1 MMKVLTIAA
10 TSFFSDRGCHMR
22 IYGGAKY
29 LEKLGAE
36 VKICTYH
43 AGEDIEGLDIERLG
57 KVNWYKRTAPGFSW
71 GKFWLDIKLI
81 FLCRR
86 LIKEFQPDVI
96 HGHMYE
102 GFGIG
107 YVAKRLTFRN
117 PPVVVDLQADLEEEF
132 KSYNRKNFIARRI
145 FVWLSRRLINR
156 CNWLVVS
163 SENVRPQMEKIYK
176 YKDKISIVRDGIDL
190 DLFKNIPRLTQEEQ
204 KKIEE
209 IKKWTEDK
217 KMLVYIGGLSDN
229 KGVGELIEAFKNIK
243 KLGFEEFREL
253 NSRKEKAELWE
264 KKEWKLLIGGFG
276 NDEEKYK
283 EYVRK
288 NNLGDAV
295 YFAGR
300 VKYFSLPAYLALAS
314 AAIDPKNGNT
324 TEGSGKLINLMAA
337 GCPIICFEKDFN
349 RARLGEKGHYMQNFS
364 DLGSILENIET
375 SEKIHYDMEEL
386 GEEKEA
392 KKLFDIFEK
401 LIKK

>member
-22 IYGGAKY
+22 IYGDAKY
-29 LEKLGAE
+29 LEKFGAE
-36 VKICTYH
+36 VKICTYFS
-43 AGEDIEGLDIERLG
+43 GDDIAGLDIERIG
-57 KVNWYKRTAPGFSW
+57 KVGWYKRTAPGFSW

-86 LIKEFQPDVI
+86 VIREFRPDVI

-107 YVAKRLTFRN
+107 YVAKRLTFQN

-132 KSYNRKNFIARRI
+132 KSYNRKNFIARRF

-163 SENVRPQMEKIYK
+163 SENVKPQMEKLYK
-176 YKDKISIVRDGIDL
+176 HKDKISIVRDGIDL
-190 DLFKNIPRLTQEEQ
+190 DLFRNVLRLTEEEQ
-204 KKIEE
+204 AKIAE
-209 IKKWTEDK
+209 IKKWTEGK
-217 KMLVYIGGLSDN
+217 KLLVYIGGLSDN
-229 KGVGELIEAFKNIK
+229 KGVGDLLEAFLRLNLKN
-243 KLGFEEFREL
+243 
-253 NSRKEKAELWE
+253 AEWR
-264 KKEWKLLIGGFG
+264 LLIGGFG

-288 NNLGDAV
+288 NNLGDFV

-314 AAIDPKNGNT
+314 AAIDPKNGST
-324 TEGSGKLINLMAA
+324 TEGSGKLVNLMAA
-337 GCPIICFEKDFN
+337 GCPIVCFEKEFN
-349 RARLGEKGHYMQNFS
+349 RARLGEKGHYMQNFG
-364 DLGSILENIET
+364 DLAGILESIKT

>member
-36 VKICTYH
+36 VKVCTYH
-43 AGEDIEGLDIERLG
+43 SGDGVSGLDIERLK
-57 KVNWYKRTAPGFSW
+57 KVDWYKRTAPGFSW

-86 LIKEFQPDVI
+86 VIKEFQPDII

-163 SENVRPQMEKIYK
+163 SENVKPQMEKIYK

-190 DLFKNIPRLTQEEQ
+190 DLFKNIPELTCEEQ
-204 KKIEE
+204 AKIEE
-209 IKKWTEDK
+209 IKKWTEGK
-217 KMLVYIGGLSDN
+217 KLLVYVGGLSDN
-229 KGVGELIEAFKNIK
+229 KGVGDLLEVFS
-243 KLGFEEFREL
+243 KLKPE
-253 NSRKEKAELWE
+253 NSG
-264 KKEWKLLIGGFG
+264 WKLLIGGFG

-288 NNLGDAV
+288 NNLGDSV

-314 AAIDPKNGNT
+314 AAIDPKNGSS

-337 GCPIICFEKDFN
+337 GCPIICFEKEFN
-349 RARLGEKGHYMQNFS
+349 RARLGEKGHYMQNFG
-364 DLGSILENIET
+364 DLSGILEHLET
-375 SEKIHYDMEEL
+375 SDKIHYDMEEL
-386 GEEKEA
+386 GEKKEA
-392 KKLFDIFEK
+392 KKLYDIFEK

>member
-22 IYGGAKY
+22 IYGDAKY
-29 LEKLGAE
+29 LEKFGAE
-36 VKICTYH
+36 VKICTYFS
-43 AGEDIEGLDIERLG
+43 GDDIAGLDIERIG
-57 KVNWYKRTAPGFSW
+57 KVGWYKRTAPGFSW

-86 LIKEFQPDVI
+86 VIREFRPDII

-102 GFGIG
+102 GFGVG
-107 YVAKRLTFRN
+107 YVAKRLTFQN

-132 KSYNRKNFIARRI
+132 KSYNRKNFIARRF

-163 SENVRPQMEKIYK
+163 SENVKPRMEKLYK
-176 YKDKISIVRDGIDL
+176 YKDRISIIRDGIDL
-190 DLFKNIPRLTQEEQ
+190 DLFKKIPELTSEEQ
-204 KKIEE
+204 AKIAE
-209 IKKWTEDK
+209 IKKWTEGK
-217 KMLVYIGGLSDN
+217 KLLVYIGGLSDN
-229 KGVGELIEAFKNIK
+229 KGVGDLLEAFLRLNLKN
-243 KLGFEEFREL
+243 
-253 NSRKEKAELWE
+253 AEWR
-264 KKEWKLLIGGFG
+264 LLIGGFG
-276 NDEEKYK
+276 NDEVKYK

-288 NNLGDAV
+288 NNLGDFV

-314 AAIDPKNGNT
+314 AAIDPKNGST
-324 TEGSGKLINLMAA
+324 TEGSGKLVNLMAA
-337 GCPIICFEKDFN
+337 GCPIVCFEKEFN
-349 RARLGEKGHYMQNFS
+349 RARLGEKGHYMQNFG
-364 DLGSILENIET
+364 DLAGILESIKT

>member
-22 IYGGAKY
+22 IYGDAKY
-29 LEKLGAE
+29 LEKFGAE
-36 VKICTYH
+36 VKICTYFS
-43 AGEDIEGLDIERLG
+43 GDDIAGLDIERIG
-57 KVNWYKRTAPGFSW
+57 KVGWYKRTAPGFSW

-86 LIKEFQPDVI
+86 VIREFRPDII

-102 GFGIG
+102 GFGVG
-107 YVAKRLTFRN
+107 YVAKRLTFQN

-132 KSYNRKNFIARRI
+132 KSYNRKNFIARRF

-163 SENVRPQMEKIYK
+163 SENVKPRMEKLYK
-176 YKDKISIVRDGIDL
+176 HKDKISIVRDGIDL
-190 DLFKNIPRLTQEEQ
+190 DLFRNVLRLTEEEQ
-204 KKIEE
+204 AKIAE
-209 IKKWTEDK
+209 IKKWTEGK
-217 KMLVYIGGLSDN
+217 KLLVYIGGLSDN
-229 KGVGELIEAFKNIK
+229 KGVGDLLEAFLRLNLKN
-243 KLGFEEFREL
+243 
-253 NSRKEKAELWE
+253 AEWR
-264 KKEWKLLIGGFG
+264 LLIGGFG

-288 NNLGDAV
+288 NNLGDFV

-314 AAIDPKNGNT
+314 AAIDPKNGST
-324 TEGSGKLINLMAA
+324 TEGSGKLVNLMAA
-337 GCPIICFEKDFN
+337 GCPIVCFEKEFN
-349 RARLGEKGHYMQNFS
+349 RARLGEKGHYMQNFG
-364 DLGSILENIET
+364 DLAGILESIKT

>member
-22 IYGGAKY
+22 IYGDAKY
-29 LEKLGAE
+29 LEKFGAE
-36 VKICTYH
+36 VKICTYFS
-43 AGEDIEGLDIERLG
+43 GDDIAGLDIERIG
-57 KVNWYKRTAPGFSW
+57 KVGWYKRTAPGFSW

-86 LIKEFQPDVI
+86 VIREFRPDVI

-107 YVAKRLTFRN
+107 YVAKRLTFQN

-132 KSYNRKNFIARRI
+132 KSYNRKNFIARRF

-163 SENVRPQMEKIYK
+163 SENVKPQMEKLYK
-176 YKDKISIVRDGIDL
+176 HKDKISIVRDGIDL
-190 DLFKNIPRLTQEEQ
+190 DLFRNVSRLTEEEQ
-204 KKIEE
+204 AKIAE
-209 IKKWTEDK
+209 IKKWTEGK
-217 KMLVYIGGLSDN
+217 KLLVYIGGLSDN
-229 KGVGELIEAFKNIK
+229 KGVGDLLEAFLRLNLKN
-243 KLGFEEFREL
+243 
-253 NSRKEKAELWE
+253 AEWR
-264 KKEWKLLIGGFG
+264 LLIGGFG

-288 NNLGDAV
+288 NNLGDFV

-314 AAIDPKNGNT
+314 AAIDPKNGST
-324 TEGSGKLINLMAA
+324 TEGSGKLVNLMAA
-337 GCPIICFEKDFN
+337 GCPIVCFEKEFN
-349 RARLGEKGHYMQNFS
+349 RARLGEKGHYMQNFG
-364 DLGSILENIET
+364 DLAGILESIKT

>member
-22 IYGGAKY
+22 IYGDAKY
-29 LEKLGAE
+29 LEKFGAE
-36 VKICTYH
+36 VKICTYFS
-43 AGEDIEGLDIERLG
+43 GDDIAGLDIERIG
-57 KVNWYKRTAPGFSW
+57 KVGWYKRTAPGFSW

-86 LIKEFQPDVI
+86 VIREFRPDII

-102 GFGIG
+102 GFGVG
-107 YVAKRLTFRN
+107 YVAKRLTFQN

-132 KSYNRKNFIARRI
+132 KSYNRKNFIARRF

-163 SENVRPQMEKIYK
+163 SENVKPQMEKLYK
-176 YKDKISIVRDGIDL
+176 HKDKISIVRDGIDL
-190 DLFKNIPRLTQEEQ
+190 DLFRNVPRLTEEEQ
-204 KKIEE
+204 AKIAE
-209 IKKWTEDK
+209 IKKWTEGK
-217 KMLVYIGGLSDN
+217 KLLVYIGGLSDN
-229 KGVGELIEAFKNIK
+229 KGVGDLLEAFLRLNLKN
-243 KLGFEEFREL
+243 
-253 NSRKEKAELWE
+253 AEWR
-264 KKEWKLLIGGFG
+264 LLIGGFG

-288 NNLGDAV
+288 NNLGDFV

-314 AAIDPKNGNT
+314 AAIDPKNGST
-324 TEGSGKLINLMAA
+324 TEGSGKLVNLMAA
-337 GCPIICFEKDFN
+337 GCPIVCFEKEFN
-349 RARLGEKGHYMQNFS
+349 RARLGEKGHYMRNFG
-364 DLGSILENIET
+364 DLAGILESIKT

>member
-29 LEKLGAE
+29 LEKFGAK
-36 VKICTYH
+36 VKICAYH
-43 AGEDIEGLDIERLG
+43 SGDDISGLDIKRL
-57 KVNWYKRTAPGFSW
+57 KKIDWYKRTAPGFSW

-86 LIKEFQPDVI
+86 VIKEFQPDII

-132 KSYNRKNFIARRI
+132 KNYNQQNFIARRI

-190 DLFKNIPRLTQEEQ
+190 DLFKNVPELTSEEQ
-204 KKIEE
+204 TKIEE
-209 IKKWTEDK
+209 IKKWSEGK
-217 KMLVYIGGLSDN
+217 KLLVYVGGLSDN
-229 KGVGELIEAFKNIK
+229 KGVGELLETFKN
-243 KLGFEEFREL
+243 LQEL
-253 NSRKEKAELWE
+253 DSWRNG
-264 KKEWKLLIGGFG
+264 WKLLIGGFG
-276 NDEEKYK
+276 NDEEKYQ
-283 EYVRK
+283 EYVRQ
-288 NNLGDAV
+288 NNLGDSV

-314 AAIDPKNGNT
+314 AAIDPKNGSS
-324 TEGSGKLINLMAA
+324 TEGSGKLVNLMAA

-349 RARLGEKGHYMQNFS
+349 RARLGEKGYYMENFD
-364 DLGSILENIET
+364 DLGHILENIKT

-386 GEEKEA
+386 SEEKEA

>member
-29 LEKLGAE
+29 LEKFGAE

-43 AGEDIEGLDIERLG
+43 SGDEAGNLDIERIG
-57 KVNWYKRTAPGFSW
+57 RVGWYRRTAPGFSW

-86 LIKEFQPDVI
+86 LIREFQPDVI
-96 HGHMYE
+96 HAHMYE
-102 GFGIG
+102 GLGVG
-107 YVAKRLTFRN
+107 YIAKRLTFQN
-117 PPVVVDLQADLEEEF
+117 PPVVVDVQADLEEEF
-132 KSYNRKNFIARRI
+132 KNYNRKNFIARRI

-163 SENVRPQMEKIYK
+163 SENVKPQMEKLYRH
-176 YKDKISIVRDGIDL
+176 KDRISIIRDGIDL
-190 DLFKNIPRLTQEEQ
+190 DLFKNAPELTGEEQ

-209 IKKWTEDK
+209 IKRWTEGK
-217 KMLVYIGGLSDN
+217 KLLVYIGGLSDN
-229 KGVGELIEAFKNIK
+229 KGVGALLEAFKNLQE
-243 KLGFEEFREL
+243 LGFW
-253 NSRKEKAELWE
+253 RKD
-264 KKEWKLLIGGFG
+264 WKLLIGGFG

-283 EYVRK
+283 EYVGK
-288 NNLGDAV
+288 NNLENSV
-295 YFAGR
+295 YFVGR

-314 AAIDPKNGNT
+314 AAIDPKNGHT

-337 GCPIICFEKDFN
+337 GCPIICFEKEFN
-349 RARLGEKGHYMQNFS
+349 RARLGEKGHYMQTFG
-364 DLGSILENIET
+364 DLGRILERLQT

-401 LIKK
+401 IIKK